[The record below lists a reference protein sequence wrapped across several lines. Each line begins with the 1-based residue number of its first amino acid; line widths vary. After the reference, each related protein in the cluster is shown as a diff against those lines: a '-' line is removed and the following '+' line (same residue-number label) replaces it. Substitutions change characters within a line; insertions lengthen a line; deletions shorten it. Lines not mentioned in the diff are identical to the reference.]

1 MHNIELL
8 QEDELDLR
16 HVNDK
21 KIQKRLIESY
31 APMKDV
37 IAPVE
42 MEIVLQDEKPVF
54 SRPRKLPVPEEEE
67 VEKQVQ
73 KWLSEGIIRPSCSD
87 FCSPVT
93 LVGKKDGT
101 KRLCI
106 DFRRINKQIVKD
118 RYPLPIIEH
127 QIDRLQDSVVFSTL
141 DLENGFFHVPIK
153 ERSKKYTGFVVK
165 DGQYE
170 FNRVPFGLYN
180 SPSVFQRFINVVF
193 RPLEKQGIMLTY
205 LDDIVVLGKTN
216 EEAMVNLGKVLDE
229 ASQNGLQI
237 KWKKCQ
243 FLQRKIKYLGYVVE
257 NGTIKPST
265 EKSLAVKNFKIPKNA
280 KEVHSFLGL
289 AGYFRRFVSNFSLIA
304 KPLSDLLKKDAVF
317 ELGPPQLQAF
327 GELKLILISEPVLKI
342 FKYGRET
349 ELHTDASKW
358 GYGAILLQKN
368 SEDGSLHP
376 VSYMSRKTTTAEE
389 KYSSYEL
396 EVLAVI
402 EAVKKYRVYL
412 LGQPFKI
419 VTDCSAFEMTMKKKD
434 LATRVARWAL
444 LLQEFDYIVEHRAGV
459 RMRHVDA
466 LSRAPIMLIESSI
479 VSKLRVAQTADSNI
493 QMNKQLLENGPFENY
508 ECCNGIMYKD
518 LDGRKLLVVPE
529 GMEHEIIINAHDIG
543 HFGKEKCKEIVQ
555 REFWIKRL
563 DEKIKRYIQNCV
575 ACILA
580 TKKSGRQ
587 EGFLHAIDKGEI
599 PLDTFHLDHVG
610 PLATTN
616 KSYNHILVIVDAFS
630 KFVWLFPTKT
640 VNSEETIQKVRVLQS
655 FFGNPRRFVTDQGA
669 AFTSNSFKEFCHDEK
684 IEHVKITTGIP
695 RGNGQVE
702 RINGIIIPVL
712 TKLALDD
719 PSKWF
724 VHVNKVQRFLNATFQ
739 RSINSTPFELL
750 MGVKM
755 RNAED
760 IKVAQVISDEL
771 INNFIDSRE
780 RLRQEA
786 RSRILEVQDENR
798 RQFNRRRKEANQ
810 YAVGDLVAIKRTQFG
825 TGLKVKAK
833 YLGPYEV
840 AAVKGNDRY
849 ELHKFGES
857 EGPHKTSSS
866 ADQMKPWA
874 SLAATEGEADQDEE
888 SSGPDDL

>member
-1 MHNIELL
+1 M
-8 QEDELDLR
+8 
-16 HVNDK
+16 
-21 KIQKRLIESY
+21 
-31 APMKDV
+31 
-37 IAPVE
+37 
-42 MEIVLQDEKPVF
+42 
-54 SRPRKLPVPEEEE
+54 
-67 VEKQVQ
+67 
-73 KWLSEGIIRPSCSD
+73 
-87 FCSPVT
+87 
-93 LVGKKDGT
+93 
-101 KRLCI
+101 
-106 DFRRINKQIVKD
+106 
-118 RYPLPIIEH
+118 
-127 QIDRLQDSVVFSTL
+127 
-141 DLENGFFHVPIK
+141 
-153 ERSKKYTGFVVK
+153 
-165 DGQYE
+165 
-170 FNRVPFGLYN
+170 
-180 SPSVFQRFINVVF
+180 
-193 RPLEKQGIMLTY
+193 
-205 LDDIVVLGKTN
+205 
-216 EEAMVNLGKVLDE
+216 
-229 ASQNGLQI
+229 
-237 KWKKCQ
+237 
-243 FLQRKIKYLGYVVE
+243 
-257 NGTIKPST
+257 
-265 EKSLAVKNFKIPKNA
+265 
-280 KEVHSFLGL
+280 
-289 AGYFRRFVSNFSLIA
+289 
-304 KPLSDLLKKDAVF
+304 
-317 ELGPPQLQAF
+317 
-327 GELKLILISEPVLKI
+327 
-342 FKYGRET
+342 
-349 ELHTDASKW
+349 
-358 GYGAILLQKN
+358 
-368 SEDGSLHP
+368 
-376 VSYMSRKTTTAEE
+376 
-389 KYSSYEL
+389 
-396 EVLAVI
+396 
-402 EAVKKYRVYL
+402 
-412 LGQPFKI
+412 
-419 VTDCSAFEMTMKKKD
+419 
-434 LATRVARWAL
+434 
-444 LLQEFDYIVEHRAGV
+444 
-459 RMRHVDA
+459 
-466 LSRAPIMLIESSI
+466 
-479 VSKLRVAQTADSNI
+479 
-493 QMNKQLLENGPFENY
+493 
-508 ECCNGIMYKD
+508 
-518 LDGRKLLVVPE
+518 
-529 GMEHEIIINAHDIG
+529 
-543 HFGKEKCKEIVQ
+543 
-555 REFWIKRL
+555 
-563 DEKIKRYIQNCV
+563 
-575 ACILA
+575 A